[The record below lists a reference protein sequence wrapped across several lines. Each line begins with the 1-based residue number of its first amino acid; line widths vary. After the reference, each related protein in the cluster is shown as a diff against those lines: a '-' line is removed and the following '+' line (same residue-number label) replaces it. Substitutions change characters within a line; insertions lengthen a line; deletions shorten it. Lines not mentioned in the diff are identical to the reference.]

1 MKKRYSFIV
10 IVASILTVFT
20 ACSEIEEKR
29 PEGGVW
35 DVGALEEYEIIP
47 INGGAEIRYSI
58 PNDPNILYIM
68 AEFERNGQTYTE
80 KASVHTNSLTLEGF
94 HRVGKVSATLYKVN
108 RAEQRSAPAEIEF
121 EPLESLIDIAAG
133 SVDMMATF
141 GGVIAAWENPKTTE
155 LGVRLMT
162 IGDDSEV
169 DHEEMY
175 FSSSKNEQRA
185 FRGFESKETTFA
197 LSFEDK
203 WGNISDTTWLTT
215 TPFFETLI
223 PKPYADYRSNIP
235 YDNTSTLPQRGT
247 IDVLWD
253 NIVNTT
259 SHGWL
264 TQGGSSGISMTI
276 DMGQVAKLSRIVIH
290 PYVRNQPYAQ
300 VNILQFEAWG
310 IDEID
315 HSTLSD
321 RPYWLDEIG
330 VRGGHIHGVE
340 NTTILP
346 AKTFKDDWEYLGWH
360 AVPRYDRMSPPD
372 LEAEL
377 NLAAN
382 GAEYE
387 IPFDAK
393 PVRYIRLVMR
403 EIAPAG
409 AAPITG
415 PPLPLPQNNYW
426 SMGEITFYGDNTN
439 N

>member
-1 MKKRYSFIV
+1 
-10 IVASILTVFT
+10 
-20 ACSEIEEKR
+20 
-29 PEGGVW
+29 
-35 DVGALEEYEIIP
+35 
-47 INGGAEIRYSI
+47 GGAEIRYSI

-162 IGDDSEV
+162 IGDNNEV
-169 DHEEMY
+169 EHEEMY

-185 FRGFESKETTFA
+185 FRGFESQETTFA

-235 YDNTSTLPQRGT
+235 YDNTTTLASRGT

-253 NIVNTT
+253 NIVNTQ

-264 TQGGSSGISMTI
+264 TQSGSSGISMTI
-276 DMGQVAKLSRIVIH
+276 
-290 PYVRNQPYAQ
+290 
-300 VNILQFEAWG
+300 
-310 IDEID
+310 
-315 HSTLSD
+315 
-321 RPYWLDEIG
+321 
-330 VRGGHIHGVE
+330 
-340 NTTILP
+340 
-346 AKTFKDDWEYLGWH
+346 
-360 AVPRYDRMSPPD
+360 
-372 LEAEL
+372 
-377 NLAAN
+377 
-382 GAEYE
+382 
-387 IPFDAK
+387 
-393 PVRYIRLVMR
+393 
-403 EIAPAG
+403 
-409 AAPITG
+409 
-415 PPLPLPQNNYW
+415 
-426 SMGEITFYGDNTN
+426 
-439 N
+439 

>member
-1 MKKRYSFIV
+1 MAGNQNTYRGIDKKLMRFVMKIYSFIV
-10 IVASILTVFT
+10 IAALFLTAFS
-20 ACSEIEEKR
+20 ACSKIDDKR
-29 PEGGVW
+29 PAGGDW
-35 DVGALEEYEIIP
+35 DSGALEEYEIKP
-47 INGGAEIRYSI
+47 INGGAEIHYTI
-58 PNDPNILYIM
+58 PNDPYILYIM
-68 AEFERNGQTYTE
+68 AEFERNGQIYTE
-80 KASVHTNSLTLEGF
+80 KASILTNSLVLEGF
-94 HRVGKVSATLYKVN
+94 HRVDKVKARLYKVN
-108 RAEQRSAPAEIEF
+108 KQEQRSAPVEVEF
-121 EPLESLIDIAAG
+121 EPLESLIDIAIG

-141 GGVIAAWENPKTTE
+141 GGVIASWENPNTTE

-162 IGDDSEV
+162 VGDNNEV

-215 TPFFETLI
+215 VPFFEVQI

-235 YDNTSTLPQRGT
+235 YDNITTLASRGK

-264 TQGGSSGISMTI
+264 TQSGSSGISMTI

-310 IDEID
+310 TDEID
-315 HSTLSD
+315 HGRLSD

-330 VRGGHIHGVE
+330 V
-340 NTTILP
+340 
-346 AKTFKDDWEYLGWH
+346 
-360 AVPRYDRMSPPD
+360 
-372 LEAEL
+372 
-377 NLAAN
+377 
-382 GAEYE
+382 
-387 IPFDAK
+387 
-393 PVRYIRLVMR
+393 
-403 EIAPAG
+403 
-409 AAPITG
+409 
-415 PPLPLPQNNYW
+415 
-426 SMGEITFYGDNTN
+426 
-439 N
+439 

>member
-1 MKKRYSFIV
+1 M
-10 IVASILTVFT
+10 VAMTLLLASFT
-20 ACSEIEEKR
+20 ACSKMEEKR

-35 DVGALEEYEIIP
+35 DSGALEEYEITS
-47 INGGAEIRYSI
+47 INGGAEITYSI
-58 PNDPNILYIM
+58 PDDPDILYIM

-94 HRVGKVSATLYKVN
+94 HRVDKVKATLYKVN
-108 RAEQRSAPAEIEF
+108 KQEQRSAPAVIEF
-121 EPLESLIDIAAG
+121 EPLESLVDIAAR

-141 GGVIAAWENPKTTE
+141 GGVIASWENQKTTE

-162 IGDDSEV
+162 IGDNSRV
-169 DHEEMY
+169 DHEEMF
-175 FSSSKNEQRA
+175 FSSSKNEQHA
-185 FRGFESKETTFA
+185 FRGFESTETTFA

-203 WGNISDTTWLTT
+203 WGNISDTTRLTT
-215 TPFFETLI
+215 TPYFETLI

-235 YDNTSTLPQRGT
+235 YDNITTLASRGA
-247 IDVLWD
+247 ISVLWD

-264 TQGGSSGISMTI
+264 TQSGSSGISMTI
-276 DMGQVAKLSRIVIH
+276 DIGQVVKLSRIVVH

-315 HSTLSD
+315 HRTLSN
-321 RPYWLDEIG
+321 RPYWLDEIA
-330 VRGGHIHGVE
+330 VRGGHIHDVD
-340 NTTILP
+340 NTTVLP

-360 AVPRYDRMSPPD
+360 AAPRYDRMTPPD
-372 LEAEL
+372 MEAEL

-409 AAPITG
+409 AAPTTG

-426 SMGEITFYGDNTN
+426 SMGEITFYGDNSQ
-439 N
+439 

>member
-1 MKKRYSFIV
+1 MKKYSLIV
-10 IVASILTVFT
+10 IITLFLGFLL
-20 ACSEIEEKR
+20 ACSKMEDKR
-29 PEGGVW
+29 PKGGVW
-35 DVGALEEYEIIP
+35 DSGALEEYEIKP
-47 INGGAEIRYSI
+47 INGGAEIHYSI
-58 PNDPNILYIM
+58 PNDPEILYIM
-68 AEFERNGQTYTE
+68 AEFERNGRTYTE
-80 KASVHTNSLTLEGF
+80 KASVHTNSLILEGF
-94 HRVGKVSATLYKVN
+94 HRVDKVKATLYKVN
-108 RAEQRSAPAEIEF
+108 RQEQRSAPAAIEF
-121 EPLESLIDIAAG
+121 EPLESLVDIAAG
-133 SVDMMATF
+133 SADMAATF
-141 GGVIAAWENPKTTE
+141 GGVIASWDNPKTTE

-162 IGDDSEV
+162 IGANNQI

-175 FSSSKNEQRA
+175 FSSSKSEQRA
-185 FRGFESKETTFA
+185 FRGFDSKETTFA

-203 WGNISDTTWLTT
+203 WGNTSDTTWLTG

-223 PKPYADYRSNIP
+223 QKPYADYRSNIP
-235 YDNTSTLPQRGT
+235 YDNTTTLESRGA
-247 IDVLWD
+247 ISVLWD

-264 TQGGSSGISMTI
+264 TNPGGSGLSMTI
-276 DMGQVAKLSRIVIH
+276 DIGQVVKLSRIVIH

-310 IDEID
+310 IDEIN
-315 HSTLSD
+315 HSTLSN
-321 RPYWLDEIG
+321 RPYWLDEIS
-330 VRGGHIHGVE
+330 VRGGHIQGID
-340 NTTILP
+340 NTTVLP

-360 AVPRYDRMSPPD
+360 AVPRYDKMVPADP
-372 LEAEL
+372 EAEL

-382 GAEYE
+382 GGEYE

-403 EIAPAG
+403 EIATAG
-409 AAPITG
+409 ASPTTG

>member
-1 MKKRYSFIV
+1 
-10 IVASILTVFT
+10 
-20 ACSEIEEKR
+20 CSKIDDKR
-29 PEGGVW
+29 PAGGDW
-35 DVGALEEYEIIP
+35 DSGALEEYEIKP
-47 INGGAEIRYSI
+47 INGGAEIHYTI
-58 PNDPNILYIM
+58 PNDPDILYIM
-68 AEFERNGQTYTE
+68 AEFERNGQIYTE
-80 KASVHTNSLTLEGF
+80 KASIHTNSLVLEGF
-94 HRVGKVSATLYKVN
+94 HRVDKVKARLYKVN
-108 RAEQRSAPAEIEF
+108 KQEQRSAPVEVEF
-121 EPLESLIDIAAG
+121 EPLESLIDIAIG

-141 GGVIAAWENPKTTE
+141 GGVIASWENPNTTE

-162 IGDDSEV
+162 VGDNNEV

-215 TPFFETLI
+215 VPFFEVQI

-235 YDNTSTLPQRGT
+235 YDNITTLASRGK

-264 TQGGSSGISMTI
+264 TQSGSSGISMTI

-310 IDEID
+310 TDEID
-315 HSTLSD
+315 HGRLSD

-340 NTTILP
+340 NTTQLP
-346 AKTFKDDWEYLGWH
+346 AKTFKDDWQYLGWH
-360 AVPRYDRMSPPD
+360 AAPRYDRMTPPD
-372 LEAEL
+372 
-377 NLAAN
+377 
-382 GAEYE
+382 
-387 IPFDAK
+387 
-393 PVRYIRLVMR
+393 
-403 EIAPAG
+403 
-409 AAPITG
+409 
-415 PPLPLPQNNYW
+415 
-426 SMGEITFYGDNTN
+426 
-439 N
+439 